1 MSNQYIEA
9 ICTMPKEI
17 AFGYDPYD
25 NLSFTQKAK
34 VKAGVVRPES
44 TAEYRWHYAKAA
56 AVKLLKQNVGAPSN
70 LRIISIFNKVN
81 GAWTQFSLPPTSNKS
96 VWYQAGLALQA
107 IAIKF
112 GKPELTVQ
120 ARNMVNSGDNTPIN
134 TSIGEIQSAAKNAY
148 RKVSKACEKA
158 GLSSSDNSLITVLRV
173 LRNYAKV
180 SEIVFG
186 QKLSVQSAPSF
197 TQASEKARETKIVE
211 EEKKVRKERG
221 LEKKS
226 AVPIPFKNKTE
237 GNLFRAWVNDNHK
250 SWARANDLSRS
261 GRHDNSYIKK
271 AWKRW
276 GQDYQMAMAQKAFM
290 ERKTDNIPVTPA
302 PVAVAPMPVSAPMPI
317 SNEPLP
323 FDDASMDADPFA
335 DEDPEV
341 GMLALLQDDPEA
353 FLKQYWYV
361 PVGGF
366 VGILGLALG
375 IRVLTK

>member
-56 AVKLLKQNVGAPSN
+56 AKKMLDQNVGSPSS
-70 LRIISIFNKVN
+70 LRVISIFNKVN
-81 GAWTQFSLPPTSNKS
+81 GAWSQFSLPPTSNKS
-96 VWYQAGLALQA
+96 VWYQAALALQV

-112 GKPELTVQ
+112 GKSELTRK
-120 ARNMVNSGDNTPIN
+120 ARDLYNSGDNTPIK
-134 TSIGEIQSAAKNAY
+134 TGIGDIQSAAKNAY
-148 RKVSKACEKA
+148 RKVAKACEKA
-158 GLSSSDNSLITVLRV
+158 GLSSSDNSVKFVLNH
-173 LRNYAKV
+173 LQGYAKV

-186 QKLSVQSAPSF
+186 KKLSIESSTTMQTSTSRRSQV
-197 TQASEKARETKIVE
+197 ET
-211 EEKKVRKERG
+211 EEKKVRKARG
-221 LEKKS
+221 LERK
-226 AVPIPFKNKTE
+226 AATDIPFKNKTE

-250 SWARANDLSRS
+250 GWAKANDLSRS

-290 ERKTDNIPVTPA
+290 ERPTDDLSATPEA
-302 PVAVAPMPVSAPMPI
+302 PIALAPMPVAAPMPI

-323 FDDASMDADPFA
+323 FDDASMDEDPFA
-335 DEDPEV
+335 NEDPEV
-341 GMLALLQDDPEA
+341 GMMQLLQDDPGE
-353 FLKQYWYV
+353 FLKKYWYV
-361 PVGGF
+361 PAGGF
-366 VGILGLALG
+366 VGIIGLALG
-375 IRVLTK
+375 IRALTK